1 MSLAALGTLGEGLS
15 IVAAPISIGVSVTIA
30 LGFAVTTI
38 IRIKY
43 LIARLVTEYGEEI
56 IFLSSYL
63 RPYNRD
69 KSDFY

>member
-30 LGFAVTTI
+30 LGFAITTI

-43 LIARLVTEYGEEI
+43 LIARLVSYRI
-56 IFLSSYL
+56 QRRNYFLKQLSPSL
-63 RPYNRD
+63 
-69 KSDFY
+69 

>member
-43 LIARLVTEYGEEI
+43 LIARLVTE
-56 IFLSSYL
+56 
-63 RPYNRD
+63 
-69 KSDFY
+69 